1 MTTMSN
7 RSPHLNTLFTKFP
20 DLEPLLPEL
29 EQAYELLHTCYRGG
43 RQVLICGNGGSAAD
57 SEHVVGELMK
67 GYLQARPV
75 PPEVRARL
83 VEADPEAGGY
93 LADHLQGALPTIS
106 LVSQTAL
113 ITAIANDI
121 AGDMIFA
128 QQVYGYGRR
137 GDVLVAISTSGRSR
151 NVVQAVRVAHALGLP
166 TLGMTGGSG
175 GNLKGLC
182 TVTVCV
188 PPERTADIQE
198 RHLAIYHAVC
208 AMLEEALF
216 AT

>member
-1 MTTMSN
+1 MVN
-7 RSPHLNTLFTKFP
+7 LSPHFQALVTKFP

-29 EQAYELLHTCYRGG
+29 QRAYELLYRGYQAG
-43 RQVLICGNGGSAAD
+43 GKVLICGNGGSASD

-75 PPEVRARL
+75 PPDVRARL
-83 VEADPEAGGY
+83 VEADPTAGTY
-93 LADHLQGALPTIS
+93 VAEHLQGALPTIS
-106 LVSQTAL
+106 LVSQSAL

-128 QQVYGYGRR
+128 QQVYGYGRQ

-151 NVVQAVRVAHALGLP
+151 NVVYAVQVAQALGLS

-175 GNLKGLC
+175 GDLKGLC

-188 PPERTADIQE
+188 PPARTADIQE

-208 AMLEEALF
+208 ALLEEALF
-216 AT
+216 PA